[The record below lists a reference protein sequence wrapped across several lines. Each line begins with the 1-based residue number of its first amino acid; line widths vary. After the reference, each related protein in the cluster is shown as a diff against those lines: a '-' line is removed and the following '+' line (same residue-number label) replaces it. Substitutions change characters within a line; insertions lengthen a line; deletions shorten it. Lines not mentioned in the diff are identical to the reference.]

1 MPARRRYQRHSPGT
15 RSKSAECSHT
25 REVTET
31 FVALFYF
38 SSAARKKTCPRQRP
52 QTSAAPGAGLLRAAR
67 LAPP

>member
-15 RSKSAECSHT
+15 RSNAECSHT

-52 QTSAAPGAGLLRAAR
+52 QTSATPGAGLLRAAR